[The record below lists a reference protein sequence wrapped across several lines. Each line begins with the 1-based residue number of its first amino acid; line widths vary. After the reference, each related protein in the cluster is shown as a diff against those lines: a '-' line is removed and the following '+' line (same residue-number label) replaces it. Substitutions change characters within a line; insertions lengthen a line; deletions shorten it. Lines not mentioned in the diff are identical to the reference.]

1 MKKKINFLAILLLAG
16 LIMPAAASAF
26 WFWNK
31 PAAPVATDKAP
42 IAAELTA
49 AQKNQA
55 EVKYKIWSN
64 SFEKRDVA
72 AVIANQNMFWFTIP
86 ELNYIFAQETKK
98 AKKPILTDFTL
109 TDNDG
114 SLAVSANFQ
123 QIIKG
128 HFTFNAQIVT
138 NDKRAYL
145 NISKL
150 KLYGLPVPAAWL
162 SKPLNRAIN
171 DYFSFLYE
179 DERYQGFSFSDN
191 SGVLKLKPE
200 FK

>member
-1 MKKKINFLAILLLAG
+1 MKTKINFLATLLLAG
-16 LIMPAAASAF
+16 LIMPVAASAF

-31 PAAPVATDKAP
+31 PAAPVASDKTP
-42 IAAELTA
+42 LAAELTT
-49 AQKNQA
+49 AQKTQA
-55 EVKYKIWSN
+55 EAKYKIWAD

-72 AVIANQNMFWFTIP
+72 AVIANQNMFWFTVP
-86 ELNYIFAQETKK
+86 ELNYIFAHETKK

-114 SLAVSANFQ
+114 LLSVSANFQ
-123 QIIKG
+123 QIVKG
-128 HFTFNAQIVT
+128 NFAFNAQIAT
-138 NDKRAYL
+138 SDKRATL

-162 SKPLNRAIN
+162 SRPLNRAIN
-171 DYFSFLYE
+171 EYFSFLYK